1 MVVALSDI
9 VLFVTSFVCFLYGT
23 IIARSCGKSCNSRHT
38 PGERIEKIIEFIPLS
53 ILIYFFGFVITSKYF
68 FMLILRSEPK
78 EFEVLSVIA
87 VSLINALLA
96 SGAMAWLAMPKRRR
110 LF

>member
-1 MVVALSDI
+1 
-9 VLFVTSFVCFLYGT
+9 
-23 IIARSCGKSCNSRHT
+23 
-38 PGERIEKIIEFIPLS
+38 LS

-68 FMLILRSEPK
+68 FKLILRSEPQ

>member
-1 MVVALSDI
+1 M
-9 VLFVTSFVCFLYGT
+9 F
-23 IIARSCGKSCNSRHT
+23 
-38 PGERIEKIIEFIPLS
+38 
-53 ILIYFFGFVITSKYF
+53 
-68 FMLILRSEPK
+68 ILRSELK
-78 EFEVLSVIA
+78 EFEVLSIIS

>member
-9 VLFVTSFVCFLYGT
+9 ILFVTSFVCFLYGT

-38 PGERIEKIIEFIPLS
+38 PGERIEKIFEFIPLS

-68 FMLILRSEPK
+68 FMFILRSELK
-78 EFEVLSVIA
+78 EFEVLSIIA

-96 SGAMAWLAMPKRRR
+96 SGTMAWLAMPKRRR